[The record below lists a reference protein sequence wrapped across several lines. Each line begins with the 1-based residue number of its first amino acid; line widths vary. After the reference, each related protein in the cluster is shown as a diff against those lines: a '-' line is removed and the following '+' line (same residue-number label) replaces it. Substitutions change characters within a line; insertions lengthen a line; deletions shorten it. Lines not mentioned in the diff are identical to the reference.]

1 MRRSGCKNKPPFRG
15 AVSKA
20 RTTIRD
26 CNGTHRKTREE
37 PMKDLRT
44 SETNKASI
52 EPSDTVNE
60 PGRCRWGTTGERPPG
75 WHFHGCIDFSCCL
88 HISVGVCLNRGRKVR
103 APRIEQESCWVMCLI
118 GHLCSLNSNKFTLHQ
133 RNSAI
138 KRFLLSFS
146 ELPMETVGERIRI
159 VRESKGLTQDQLAT
173 AAGISKSFVSE
184 VENGKRNVSAQ
195 NLLRIANAMEAS
207 VEYLLRGVS
216 LAAEEEPAAVTVPPE
231 LAAAAER
238 LGLSFSATLDLL
250 QTQRSVVARRGSGP
264 SKDLTVEN
272 WIDLHNAIKK
282 VFG

>member
-1 MRRSGCKNKPPFRG
+1 M
-15 AVSKA
+15 
-20 RTTIRD
+20 
-26 CNGTHRKTREE
+26 
-37 PMKDLRT
+37 
-44 SETNKASI
+44 
-52 EPSDTVNE
+52 
-60 PGRCRWGTTGERPPG
+60 
-75 WHFHGCIDFSCCL
+75 
-88 HISVGVCLNRGRKVR
+88 
-103 APRIEQESCWVMCLI
+103 
-118 GHLCSLNSNKFTLHQ
+118 FTLHQ
-133 RNSAI
+133 QNSLI

-146 ELPMETVGERIRI
+146 ELPMGTVGERIRI
-159 VRESKGLTQDQLAT
+159 VRESKGLTQDQLAA

-207 VEYLLRGVS
+207 VEYLLRGGS
-216 LAAEEEPAAVTVPPE
+216 LAAQEEPAAVTVPPE